1 MRGKK
6 KSRHRHTFYTKTSNP
21 NLALLQPPPPNATS
35 MSISSSSSTQNNTA
49 LQALLAS
56 KRAELSS
63 LLTLRDLSTELTNQI
78 TSLGAKLETLDNGF
92 EAVAEVMANW
102 GAVLGVLG
110 MVGGEISATEG
121 LGSVV
126 RIPVEGVE

>member
-1 MRGKK
+1 M
-6 KSRHRHTFYTKTSNP
+6 
-21 NLALLQPPPPNATS
+21 
-35 MSISSSSSTQNNTA
+35 
-49 LQALLAS
+49 
-56 KRAELSS
+56 
-63 LLTLRDLSTELTNQI
+63 RDLSTELTNQI